1 MRNFF
6 EGLLERAMFSSRW
19 ALAPVYVALC
29 LTLLVITYKVI
40 ALFIYE
46 ITHLSDLTLNELL
59 VFVLHIVDLALVGNL
74 VLMVIF
80 AGYENFVSK
89 IDIANQSEDKP
100 EWMGKLDFSGLKL
113 KLIASIVAIS
123 SIGLLEAFIDVGSK
137 TSEEI
142 YLMIFI
148 HAVFILSGLVIA
160 IMDYISGITKPVSYT
175 HLRAHET

>member
-1 MRNFF
+1 MLKFF
-6 EGLLERAMFSSRW
+6 ESFLERAMFSSRW
-19 ALAPVYVALC
+19 VLAPVYIALC
-29 LTLLVITYKVI
+29 FTLVVI
-40 ALFIYE
+40 AIKVVQIFLYE
-46 ITHLSDLTLNELL
+46 ITHVFEMDLNQLL

-89 IDIANQSEDKP
+89 IDIANNSEDKP
-100 EWMGKLDFSGLKL
+100 DWMGKLDFSGLKL

-123 SIGLLEAFIDVGSK
+123 SIGLLEAFIAVGTK

-148 HAVFILSGLVIA
+148 HAVFILSGLIIA
-160 IMDYISGITKPVSYT
+160 IMDYFTGITKQHY
-175 HLRAHET
+175 

>member
-1 MRNFF
+1 MRRLF

-46 ITHLSDLTLNELL
+46 ITHLSELTLNELL

-89 IDIANQSEDKP
+89 MHVADESEDKP
-100 EWMGKLDFSGLKL
+100 SWMGTVDFSELKL
-113 KLIASIVAIS
+113 KLVASIVTIS
-123 SIGLLEAFIDVGSK
+123 GINLLSAFMDLSQVSDR
-137 TSEEI
+137 EI
-142 YLMIFI
+142 FWMVAV
-148 HAVFILSGLVIA
+148 HVVFILSGVLLALMDLVTSKSKSI
-160 IMDYISGITKPVSYT
+160 
-175 HLRAHET
+175 

>member
-1 MRNFF
+1 MRRVF

-46 ITHLSDLTLNELL
+46 ITHLNDLTLNELL

-89 IDIANQSEDKP
+89 MHVADESEDKP
-100 EWMGKLDFSGLKL
+100 SWMGTVDFSELKL
-113 KLIASIVAIS
+113 KLVASIVTIS
-123 SIGLLEAFIDVGSK
+123 GINLLAAFMDLSQVSDR
-137 TSEEI
+137 EI
-142 YLMIFI
+142 FWMVAVHI
-148 HAVFILSGLVIA
+148 VFILSGVLLALMDLVTSKSKSI
-160 IMDYISGITKPVSYT
+160 
-175 HLRAHET
+175 

>member
-1 MRNFF
+1 MRNIIEKF
-6 EGLLERAMFSSRW
+6 LERAMFSSRW

-40 ALFIYE
+40 DLFIYE
-46 ITHLSDLTLNELL
+46 IFHLTELSLNELL

-74 VLMVIF
+74 VLMVVL
-80 AGYENFVSK
+80 AGYENFISK
-89 IDIANQSEDKP
+89 IEAAESSPDRPD
-100 EWMGKLDFSGLKL
+100 WMGKLDFSGLKL

-123 SIGLLEAFIDVGSK
+123 SIGLLEAFISVGSY
-137 TSEEI
+137 TSEQI

-160 IMDYISGITKPVSYT
+160 IMDYISGITKHHP
-175 HLRAHET
+175 

>member
-1 MRNFF
+1 MCIRD
-6 EGLLERAMFSSRW
+6 S
-19 ALAPVYVALC
+19 VYVALC

-46 ITHLSDLTLNELL
+46 ITHLNELTLNELL
-59 VFVLHIVDLALVGNL
+59 VFVLHVVDLALVGNL

-89 IDIANQSEDKP
+89 IDIANQSGDKP

-137 TSEEI
+137 TSDEI

-160 IMDYISGITKPVSYT
+160 IMDYISGITK
-175 HLRAHET
+175 HLSLIHI

>member
-1 MRNFF
+1 MKQML
-6 EGLLERAMFSSRW
+6 ETLLERAMFPSRW

-46 ITHLSDLTLNELL
+46 ITHLNELTLNELL

-89 IDIANQSEDKP
+89 IDVGNHRDKP
-100 EWMGKLDFSGLKL
+100 AWMGKVNFSNLKL
-113 KLIASIVAIS
+113 KFVFKKSPGLI
-123 SIGLLEAFIDVGSK
+123 
-137 TSEEI
+137 
-142 YLMIFI
+142 
-148 HAVFILSGLVIA
+148 
-160 IMDYISGITKPVSYT
+160 
-175 HLRAHET
+175 